1 MVAPFPSPRTVGRS
15 EEASFRRAAPPWKP
29 RFFCRYRGETRRGG
43 KGGWGMDASLDGPR
57 GPAREVLQWRII
69 NHPSFLLLLLSISC
83 RQQCRLS
90 EQIWTRR
97 VDRENSTQAKTSKE
111 KREMLDRWSCR
122 AARRI
127 GGRLGLTDSSLRRAK
142 RLSSPPPEEEHGDG
156 DQSEWV
162 TYQS

>member
-1 MVAPFPSPRTVGRS
+1 MGDGCLVGWTS
-15 EEASFRRAAPPWKP
+15 GTRA
-29 RFFCRYRGETRRGG
+29 
-43 KGGWGMDASLDGPR
+43 R
-57 GPAREVLQWRII
+57 GPSMAYII
-69 NHPSFLLLLLSISC
+69 IIPHFFSFLSISC

-142 RLSSPPPEEEHGDG
+142 RLSRPPHETRRWGSMRVGDINPKRHIG
-156 DQSEWV
+156 GAWSHASDLLMMMSWGCSLDPPASFFPGKGGKPRTKGQE
-162 TYQS
+162 

>member
-1 MVAPFPSPRTVGRS
+1 MG
-15 EEASFRRAAPPWKP
+15 
-29 RFFCRYRGETRRGG
+29 
-43 KGGWGMDASLDGPR
+43 ASLDGPR

-69 NHPSFLLLLLSISC
+69 LIPHFFSFLSISC

-97 VDRENSTQAKTSKE
+97 EDRENSTQAKKQAKKKE
-111 KREMLDRWSCR
+111 RCSIDGR

-142 RLSSPPPEEEHGDG
+142 RLSRPPMKHGDG

-162 TYQS
+162 TSILKGTLVAHGPCLRSPDVSGLFPGPTRLFFPGKGGKPRTKGQG